1 MAGNHQHRGGR
12 YASVR
17 WARVAILICT
27 VLALY
32 MLGRWISDLLV
43 AQFDLHVR
51 AANEPLLHR
60 TIMTATAVYIVFM
73 AVPFM
78 PAVEIGLAMLMVFG
92 SKISFLVYVSTVV
105 ALTLAY
111 LVGRLLP
118 AEFAAKAFGLA
129 GFARTRDFVRR
140 LSRLSPRERMNLLVR
155 ECSPR
160 LLPHLLRHRFLALAV
175 LLNIPGNV
183 VIGGGGGI
191 ALVAGMSRLFPFP
204 AYLLTIA
211 LAVSPLPLLVW
222 FTGQA

>member
-1 MAGNHQHRGGR
+1 LADNSDHQGGR

-17 WARVAILICT
+17 WARLAILICT

-32 MLGRWISDLLV
+32 VLGRWVSNLLV
-43 AQFDLHVR
+43 AQFDLHVH
-51 AANEPLLHR
+51 AANERLLHR

-78 PAVEIGLAMLMVFG
+78 PAVEIGFGMLMVFG
-92 SKISFLVYVSTVV
+92 AKISFLVYVSTVV

-118 AEFAAKAFGLA
+118 AELAARAFGLA
-129 GFARTRDFVRR
+129 GFARTRDFVSR
-140 LSRLSPRERMNLLVR
+140 LGRLSPHERMDVLVQ
-155 ECSPR
+155 ESSPR
-160 LLPHLLRHRFLALAV
+160 LLPHLVRHRFLALAV
-175 LLNIPGNV
+175 LLNVPGNV

-191 ALVAGMSRLFPFP
+191 ALIAGMTRLFPFP

-222 FTGQA
+222 LTG